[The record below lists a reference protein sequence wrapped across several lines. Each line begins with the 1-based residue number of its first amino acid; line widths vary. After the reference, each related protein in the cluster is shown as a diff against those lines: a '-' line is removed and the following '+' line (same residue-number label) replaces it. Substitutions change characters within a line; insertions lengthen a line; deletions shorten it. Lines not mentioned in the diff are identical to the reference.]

1 MNKEEYKKYLESL
14 PPGVREDALKG
25 GKTKSPMSDAA
36 MLLMIGGAIKAAPPA
51 AAAAIKK
58 SIVPMLRKEWANRTL
73 NRGAWEDMQQ
83 FGIQPKGVEGWA
95 PWNAFRWG
103 AGGGPQTGPTPG
115 ADKAIRLMINT
126 FNRKK
131 KDK

>member
-1 MNKEEYKKYLESL
+1 MWSGTERGSMNKEDMDKWAQSQAT
-14 PPGVREDALKG
+14 PHSGMG
-25 GKTKSPMSDAA
+25 DAA
-36 MLLMIGGAIKAAPPA
+36 MLLMIGGALKAAPPA
-51 AAAAIKK
+51 AVAVIKK

-73 NRGAWEDMQQ
+73 KKDTWEDWRQ
-83 FGIQPKGVEGWA
+83 FGIEPKCVEGWA

-115 ADKAIRLMINT
+115 AEKALRLMTNT
-126 FNRKK
+126 FNKK